1 MHDFQGGTA
10 EAIPDLLRQLKAGGY
25 KVVHVVAK
33 QPVATLSK
41 YDDMVRQQE
50 KLSVTNTRP
59 QSSVVRTID

>member
-10 EAIPDLLRQLKAGGY
+10 EAIPDLLRQLKAGGC
-25 KVVHVVAK
+25 KVVDVVAK

-41 YDDMVRQQE
+41 YDDMVRQQD